1 MKRQHVIMGVALVG
15 AAALVLFGDR
25 QPGSDVSEAVE
36 RKPAAA
42 HEDPAVVPAK
52 ARKPGK
58 AGDKDVTILALRPRA
73 ELVGEA
79 GEAVFDGGEAVFLS
93 QNWNPP
99 PPKASL
105 QPSGPPPPPPAPTAP
120 AMPFTYIGKA
130 VGGGVWEVFLS
141 RGADKTYVVRE
152 HTIIDGSYRVEK
164 ISPPSMTMTY
174 LPLNQV
180 QQINIGA
187 LD

>member
-1 MKRQHVIMGVALVG
+1 MKRQHVIMGLALAG
-15 AAALVLFGDR
+15 AAVLVLFGDR
-25 QPGSDVSEAVE
+25 QAASDVSEAVE
-36 RKPAAA
+36 RTPAAPRDDA
-42 HEDPAVVPAK
+42 ALAV
-52 ARKPGK
+52 KPGK
-58 AGDKDVTILALRPRA
+58 PGDKEVAIVALRPRA

-79 GEAVFDGGEAVFLS
+79 GEAVFDGGDAVFLS

-99 PPKASL
+99 PSKASL
-105 QPSGPPPPPPAPTAP
+105 QPSGPPPPPPAPMAP

-152 HTIIDGSYRVEK
+152 HTIIDGVYRVEK
-164 ISPPSMTMTY
+164 ITPPSMTMTY

-180 QQINIGA
+180 QLINIGA

>member
-1 MKRQHVIMGVALVG
+1 MKRQHVIMGLALAG
-15 AAALVLFGDR
+15 AAALFVFGDR
-25 QPGSDVSEAVE
+25 QAASDVAEAVE
-36 RKPAAA
+36 RKPAAPRDDA
-42 HEDPAVVPAK
+42 AAK
-52 ARKPGK
+52 ADKPGK
-58 AGDKDVTILALRPRA
+58 PGDKEVTILALRPRA

-79 GEAVFDGGEAVFLS
+79 GEAVFDGGDAVFLS

-105 QPSGPPPPPPAPTAP
+105 QPSGPPPPPPAPMAP

-164 ISPPSMTMTY
+164 IAPPSMTMTY

>member
-1 MKRQHVIMGVALVG
+1 MKRQHVIMGVALAG

-25 QPGSDVSEAVE
+25 QSGSDVSEAVE

-42 HEDPAVVPAK
+42 RDDVAAATGKPARP
-52 ARKPGK
+52 
-58 AGDKDVTILALRPRA
+58 GDKEVAILALRPRA

-79 GEAVFDGGEAVFLS
+79 GDAVFDGGDAVFLS

-99 PPKASL
+99 PPKAGTL
-105 QPSGPPPPPPAPTAP
+105 PSGPPPPPPAPTAP

-152 HTIIDGSYRVEK
+152 QTIIDGTYRVEK
-164 ISPPSMTMTY
+164 IAPPSMSMTY

>member
-1 MKRQHVIMGVALVG
+1 MKRQHVIMGLALAG
-15 AAALVLFGDR
+15 AAALFLFGDR
-25 QPGSDVSEAVE
+25 QSGSDVTEAVE

-42 HEDPAVVPAK
+42 RDDAAAVA
-52 ARKPGK
+52 KPGK
-58 AGDKDVTILALRPRA
+58 PGDKEVTILALRPRA

-105 QPSGPPPPPPAPTAP
+105 QPSGPPPPPPAPVAP

-164 ISPPSMTMTY
+164 IAPPSMTMTY